1 MLFPTYSFL
10 IFFILTFSLGIS
22 LKKQVN
28 LYKPFL
34 LLVNLIFYFFWGL
47 NFLSGLLISIGIN
60 YGILWGLKNNSKFSK
75 FWLILGITFNIL
87 YLGTFKYYNFFVD
100 SFLAIFDFLPSV
112 SNFQPL
118 EILVPIGVSFY
129 TFRMI
134 SHLVDCY
141 RQILA

>member
-60 YGILWGLKNNSKFSK
+60 YGILWGLKTDSKFSK
-75 FWLILGITFNIL
+75 FWL
-87 YLGTFKYYNFFVD
+87 
-100 SFLAIFDFLPSV
+100 
-112 SNFQPL
+112 
-118 EILVPIGVSFY
+118 
-129 TFRMI
+129 
-134 SHLVDCY
+134 
-141 RQILA
+141 